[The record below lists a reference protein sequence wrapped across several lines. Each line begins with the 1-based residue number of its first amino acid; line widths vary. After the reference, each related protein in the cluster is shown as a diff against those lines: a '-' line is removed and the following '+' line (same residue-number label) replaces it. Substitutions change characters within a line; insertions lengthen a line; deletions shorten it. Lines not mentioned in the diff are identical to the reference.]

1 MKSLEDMIEESK
13 QGSRRCRD
21 LFAEQFNRVNCMIHR
36 DYGINSIHVAFIV
49 RDILDRVYSG
59 EKVVEIDPKKMLHYN
74 APVIVPLPN
83 SDCYIIP
90 FGCSHKEI
98 PANYYQHDDVFIDE
112 TGKEHYRPSVQ
123 AWRYKEEDET

>member
-1 MKSLEDMIEESK
+1 MKSLEDMIKESTH
-13 QGSRRCRD
+13 GSRRQQD
-21 LFAEQFNRVNCMIHR
+21 LFAEQFNKVNYMIHK

-59 EKVVEIDPKKMLHYN
+59 ERVVEIDKNKMINYN
-74 APVIVPLPN
+74 NPRIVPLPN

-90 FGCSHKEI
+90 LGCSHKEI

-112 TGKEHYRPSVQ
+112 TGKEYYRPSVQ